1 MVGGSRAGNPV
12 AIIGIRRSRPCGLT
26 SPLTKL
32 PTAVRGA
39 LTPVTVANDF
49 QGRSM
54 AIELSE
60 EEMRIVMGRYGSVR
74 QGIPDQVDF
83 TADNM
88 NVKL

>member
-1 MVGGSRAGNPV
+1 M
-12 AIIGIRRSRPCGLT
+12 
-26 SPLTKL
+26 
-32 PTAVRGA
+32 
-39 LTPVTVANDF
+39 TVANDF

-74 QGIPDQVDF
+74 QGVPDQVDF